1 MIPQVINCFGELLEW
16 AVVYNNYYGTPK
28 KFVLDNLE
36 KGTDVLLEIDIQG
49 ALKIKNV
56 IPDGVFIFVL
66 PPSVEELGKRLNAR
80 GKDSQLE
87 IERRLACYDEE
98 IAHLDKYDYMV
109 VNDNILEA
117 AEKIRAIIT
126 AERCRVRRMNEGYFL
141 VPPSL
146 KDLMKISDSKYA
158 IVVAVAK
165 RARMLS
171 EGKRKEEDWRL
182 SSMVTTALEEFNQG
196 KFKITY
202 KKRTTANE

>member
-1 MIPQVINCFGELLEW
+1 MSRKGILFVISGPSGVGKGTLRGKLMETPCEDLIYSVSTTTRQPRLGEIEGRDYFFTDADTFKSLIASGELLEW

-126 AERCRVRRMNEGYFL
+126 AERCRVRRM
-141 VPPSL
+141 
-146 KDLMKISDSKYA
+146 
-158 IVVAVAK
+158 
-165 RARMLS
+165 
-171 EGKRKEEDWRL
+171 
-182 SSMVTTALEEFNQG
+182 Q
-196 KFKITY
+196 
-202 KKRTTANE
+202 

>member
-1 MIPQVINCFGELLEW
+1 METPCEDLFYSVSTTTRQPRLGEIEGRDYFFTAADTFKSFIASGELLEW

-126 AERCRVRRMNEGYFL
+126 AERCRVRRM
-141 VPPSL
+141 
-146 KDLMKISDSKYA
+146 
-158 IVVAVAK
+158 
-165 RARMLS
+165 
-171 EGKRKEEDWRL
+171 
-182 SSMVTTALEEFNQG
+182 Q
-196 KFKITY
+196 
-202 KKRTTANE
+202 